1 MALTRK
7 QIFGRSIVAI
17 VALLLS
23 IYVVKCTHGCKGNF
37 YNVNYVLVAYMFV
50 ITLVVL
56 KVADK
61 LSGLGIADKLSDSS
75 DLGIQNFLKG
85 IVGKLSGTEI
95 QNFLKETGFVEN
107 YRRAN
112 SPQSA
117 SGTE

>member
-1 MALTRK
+1 MDLTWK

-56 KVADK
+56 QLADSY
-61 LSGLGIADKLSDSS
+61 SGLGIQDKLTK
-75 DLGIQNFLKG
+75 KG
-85 IVGKLSGTEI
+85 YM
-95 QNFLKETGFVEN
+95 EN
-107 YRRAN
+107 YRRDTRY
-112 SPQSA
+112 QSG
-117 SGTE
+117 SGAEYYTGVHFA